1 MNKKQTIV
9 ICGGGAS
16 GFFTAINLAERRPG
30 HEIIILEKSNKVLS
44 KVRVSGGG
52 RCNVTNG
59 RIHPSELIK
68 HYPRGG
74 KKLYKL
80 FEAFSTEDMRHW
92 LRKRHVATHVEEDL
106 RVFPVSNSSE
116 TIINCFMEEIRKRAI
131 QLRMGDGLKQI
142 KQAGNEWKITTTQ
155 GNEITAKAVVIATGA
170 SPQVW
175 NILSELGIEIKK
187 PVPSLFTFKI
197 SSPVLSGLQ
206 GISFPNVQCKVV
218 GTTLSSEGPLLITH
232 WGLSGPAIL
241 KLSAWGARTLA
252 SSKYSFDIL
261 INFISSKNPETCRQ
275 AILSYK
281 SQHGKR
287 TVFNYPL
294 FDVPKRFWESIC
306 QESGIGPKIT
316 FAELGKKSINK
327 LTQLLTQAPFH
338 VEGKSTFKEE
348 FVTCG
353 GVALSEI
360 NLETFESKKYPSLYF
375 TGEVLDIDAIT
386 GGFNFQ
392 ACWSSAWQISQNL

>member
-1 MNKKQTIV
+1 MDAKRTIL
-9 ICGGGAS
+9 ICGGGAA

-30 HEIIILEKSNKVLS
+30 DKIIILEKSNKVLS
-44 KVRVSGGG
+44 KVRISGGG

-59 RIHPSELIK
+59 RTHSSELVK
-68 HYPRGG
+68 AYPRGG

-80 FEAFSTEDMRHW
+80 FEAFSTEDMRSW
-92 LRKRHVATHVEEDL
+92 LEHRHVPTHVEEDL

-116 TIINCFMEEIRKRAI
+116 SIISCFMDEVKKHGID
-131 QLRMGDGLKQI
+131 LRLGDGLNQI
-142 KQAGNEWKITTTQ
+142 NQSEKGWGIITQ
-155 GNEITAKAVVIATGA
+155 HGDSIHADAVVMATGS

-175 NILSELGIEIKK
+175 RLLSKLDIEIKE

-197 SSPVLSGLQ
+197 SSELLSGLQ
-206 GISFPNVQCKVV
+206 GISFSDVQCKVI
-218 GTTLSSEGPLLITH
+218 GTSLVSDGPLLITH

-252 SSKYSFDIL
+252 SSRYSFDIL
-261 INFISSKNPETCRQ
+261 INFIPSENPETCRQ
-275 AILSYK
+275 AIQKYK
-281 SQHGKR
+281 FEHGKR
-287 TVFNYPL
+287 TVINYPL
-294 FDVPKRFWESIC
+294 FEIPKRFWDRVC
-306 QESGIGPKIT
+306 RESGISPSLT
-316 FAELGKKSINK
+316 FAELGKKSTNK
-327 LTQLLTQAPFH
+327 LTHFLTQAPFH
-338 VEGKSTFKEE
+338 VSGKSTFKEE

-360 NLETFESKKYPSLYF
+360 NLETFESKRYPSLYF

-392 ACWSSAWQISQNL
+392 ACWSSAWQISQHL